1 MSKIEIDLSIADEIS
16 VVNITKDEER
26 EVYFDAEVDWTGTYE
41 LRVYNSRVKNDFAT
55 IDDAITTD
63 GSRLT
68 WKLKP
73 TEQNIKDGKSY
84 CEIFHFE
91 EKTVIFKIDITIDK

>member
-41 LRVYNSRVKNDFAT
+41 LRVYNSRVKNDAVR
-55 IDDAITTD
+55 IDAITID
-63 GSRLT
+63 GTRLT
-68 WKLKP
+68 WSLKP
-73 TEQNIKDGKSY
+73 TEQGINDGKSY
-84 CEIFHFE
+84 CEIYHIE
-91 EKTVIFKIDITIDK
+91 EKTVIFKIDLTIDK